1 MKTMTKRIAGAAL
14 AVMMAV
20 VMLASALPT
29 KAFAADPTGNLT
41 ITSQSAEFN
50 GKEVKAWQMFSATVT
65 ADGKNASYT
74 LNTEWAGFFKSLEGA
89 GMGGLSGDKLSQK
102 AIEYVNGLGT
112 DEGTNVIA
120 FAKKASDWA
129 KKKGINATSTATVVA
144 SGNAY
149 AAKFSGL
156 AFGYYVVSPQG
167 GSTADRGTDAILAN
181 VVMAEKN
188 VNLKSEYPTINKTV
202 GRGNHADAQVGDVLN
217 FVLTSKVPNMVEYT
231 TYTFNFVDTLSK
243 GLTLDEGSIKV
254 TIGSVDLVKGTDY
267 DVAVAGG
274 AGTATNLTITMKD
287 FKTKHGGKA
296 GQEIKVTYSAS
307 INEHAVAGMDD
318 AGNSAKLEYSNDPI
332 NGGTGTSVPSVT
344 HGYTFGFD
352 INKTDGTGGSALAGA
367 VFQLQK
373 KGEVTPIKLIV
384 ENAGDG
390 SNPAVVRPAK
400 PAEIAAQPSNAVDT
414 ITTPANGKIT
424 FKGLDAVEYQLVET
438 EAPDGYNKLKDPV
451 DVTIV
456 ANYDQDGVLQSWT
469 VNGGGNDVA
478 LNIQNNKGT
487 LLPETGGMGTI
498 LFTLV
503 GAAAIGYG
511 IYRKRTAKTVA

>member
-1 MKTMTKRIAGAAL
+1 MQATARKAVALFVAA
-14 AVMMAV
+14 MMALTMAFV
-20 VMLASALPT
+20 VAPS
-29 KAFAADPTGNLT
+29 KAFAATTGNLT
-41 ITSQSAEFN
+41 ITSQNAEFE
-50 GKEVKAWQMFSATVT
+50 GKQVQAWQMFSATVT

-74 LNTEWAGFFKSLEGA
+74 LNTAWETFFTTEIG
-89 GMGGLSGDKLSQK
+89 GNMTGLSGENLSQA
-102 AIEYVNGLGT
+102 AIEYVNALGA
-112 DEGTNVIA
+112 DENANVIA

-129 KKKGINATSTATVVA
+129 KKQSIGATSTATAAA

-149 AAKFSGL
+149 VATFTNL

-181 VVMAEKN
+181 VVAAEKN

-202 GRGNHADAQVGDVLN
+202 DGQNHADAQVGDVLN
-217 FVLTSKVPNMVEYT
+217 FELKSKVPNMAEYT

-254 TIGSVDLVKGTDY
+254 NIGQTELQKGVDYT
-267 DVAVAGG
+267 ASATGG
-274 AGTATNLTITMKD
+274 NGNATELKIIMTD
-287 FKTKHGGKA
+287 FKTKHGDKA

-332 NGGTGTSVPSVT
+332 NGGMGTSVPSVT

-352 INKTDGTGGSALAGA
+352 INKTDGMDGSALAGA

-373 KGEVTPIKLIV
+373 KLDGTPIKLIV
-384 ENAGDG
+384 EQTGDAL
-390 SNPAVVRPAK
+390 SSAVVRPAK
-400 PAEIAAQPSNAVDT
+400 ADETGQAVDT
-414 ITTPANGKIT
+414 ITTPASGKIT
-424 FKGLDAVEYQLVET
+424 FKGLDAAEYQLVET
-438 EAPDGYNKLKDPV
+438 EAPDGYNKLKDPF
-451 DVTIV
+451 DVKIEAT
-456 ANYDQDGVLQSWT
+456 YGQDGTLQNWT

-478 LNIQNNKGT
+478 LNIQNNKGA

-498 LFTLV
+498 IFTVV
-503 GAAAIGYG
+503 GALAIIGG
-511 IYRKRTAKTVA
+511 IAWAVRRKHSVR